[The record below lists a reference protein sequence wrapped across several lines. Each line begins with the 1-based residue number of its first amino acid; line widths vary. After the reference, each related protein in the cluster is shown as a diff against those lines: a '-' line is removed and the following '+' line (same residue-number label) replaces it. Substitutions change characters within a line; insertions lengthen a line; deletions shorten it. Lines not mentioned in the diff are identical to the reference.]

1 MPRAEILN
9 KICEVLL
16 EINPTL
22 TTSQISEET
31 SLVDFDID
39 SLKLIELGLHLEK
52 EFGAQ
57 VALDE
62 WIEQESRRES
72 NAFSLSSVITF
83 IQHAVN

>member
-1 MPRAEILN
+1 MQRSEILN
-9 KICEVLL
+9 KICGVLL

-22 TTSQISEET
+22 KTSEISEET

-52 EFGAQ
+52 EFGEQ

-62 WIEQESRRES
+62 WIEQETEKES
-72 NAFSLSSVITF
+72 DTFLVSSLITF
-83 IQHAVN
+83 IEKVAD

>member
-1 MPRAEILN
+1 MKRSEILN
-9 KICEVLL
+9 KVCGVLH

-22 TTSQISEET
+22 KISEISEET

-52 EFGAQ
+52 EFGEQ

-62 WIEQESRRES
+62 WIEQETEKES
-72 NAFSLSSVITF
+72 DTFLVSSLITF
-83 IQHAVN
+83 IQKVAD

>member
-1 MPRAEILN
+1 MQRSEILN

-16 EINPTL
+16 GINPTL
-22 TTSQISEET
+22 ATSQISEDT

-52 EFGAQ
+52 EFGEQ

-62 WIEQESRRES
+62 WIEQESRKES
-72 NAFSLSSVITF
+72 EAFSVSSLITF
-83 IQHAVN
+83 IQQAAN